1 MHLSTELSKLFNL
14 KKIFK
19 ASATLLIGLILTTGA
34 QPVVAA
40 SGTSAS
46 SALEKI
52 QVKGSAPMTG
62 YARSNFSDGWGRIS
76 GCDTR
81 NYILKRD
88 LTQITWRE
96 SPACTVDTGL
106 LKDRYTG
113 KTIHFVRGVSTSLAV
128 QIDHVVSLGD
138 AWRTG
143 GQKLSAN
150 LRYNLFNDPL
160 NLLAVDGPSNS
171 RKQDSNAASW
181 LPPNKSYRCAYVA
194 RQIAV
199 KIKYKLWVVAAEKSA
214 MQRILATCPKQ
225 KLPNS

>member
-1 MHLSTELSKLFNL
+1 M
-14 KKIFK
+14 KKIF
-19 ASATLLIGLILTTGA
+19 SAAAFLLVALTLAIGA
-34 QPVVAA
+34 EPVSAA
-40 SGTSAS
+40 SGINASA
-46 SALEKI
+46 ALDTLK
-52 QVKGSAPMTG
+52 VKGSAPMTG
-62 YARSNFSDGWGRIS
+62 YSRDLFSDGWGRIS

-88 LTQITWRE
+88 LTQITWRD
-96 SPACTVDTGL
+96 SPSCTVDTGL

-143 GQKLSAN
+143 GQKLSSN
-150 LRYNLFNDPL
+150 LRYNLYNDPL
-160 NLLAVDGPSNS
+160 NLLAVDGPANS

-181 LPPNKSYRCAYVA
+181 LPPNKAYRCAYVA

-199 KIKYKLWVVAAEKSA
+199 KIKYKLWVVAAEKTA
-214 MQRILATCPKQ
+214 MQRVLTSCPKQ
-225 KLPNS
+225 KLPKS